1 MWLLHFLPDSLLHF
15 IVDAVL
21 FAGVVGSLLFFVVL
35 NRLLRS
41 VPALAPYYKLGQAVS
56 AVLLVAGVYFRGGVA
71 AEDAWRERVREMEA
85 RVTVAEQAA
94 AEANQKLEQKAEQ
107 KVKVVRERG
116 RTVTQYIQTEIVK
129 RDNQCQIPQEFVRAH
144 NMAAERVK

>member
-15 IVDAVL
+15 VVNTVL
-21 FAGVVGSLLFFVVL
+21 LTGVVGSLLFFVVL
-35 NRLLRS
+35 NRLLRFA
-41 VPALAPYYKLGQAVS
+41 PALAPYYRMGQAVS
-56 AVLLVAGVYFRGGVA
+56 ATLLVAGVYFSGGTA

-94 AEANQKLEQKAEQ
+94 AEANQKLEQKVEQ

>member
-1 MWLLHFLPDSLLHF
+1 MWLLHFLPDTLLHF
-15 IVDAVL
+15 IVDLTLLAGITGSVL
-21 FAGVVGSLLFFVVL
+21 FFLVL
-35 NRLLRS
+35 NRFLRF
-41 VPALAPYYKLGQAVS
+41 VPMLAPYYRIGQAVS
-56 AVLLVAGVYFRGGVA
+56 AVLLVAGVYFKGGTA

-85 RVTVAEQAA
+85 RVTQAEQAA
-94 AEANQKLEQKAEQ
+94 TEANQKLEQKTEQ

-129 RDNQCQIPQEFVRAH
+129 RDNQCVIPQEFVKAH